1 MDENWKTNKEEHLKL
16 SAVAAEKYDD
26 LYEKANFAT
35 GSYMRY
41 ELETVK
47 RFIINAPSRN
57 IALDLG
63 CGTGRDSFYLSKH
76 FQQVYGYDF
85 SPEMIFFAEKNK
97 LHKRIG
103 NVSFQVLDI
112 EEHELP
118 WDANTIPFINTA
130 FGMGSFVQN
139 LERLFREVKR
149 VLQPSGLAIFSFYNS
164 DALVNKLELQWRP
177 ALAARVVEG
186 EDSLEVDFEGNKF
199 KIAAR
204 AYSVKEIKKKIT
216 NSFGENNL
224 IEITTFP
231 TLSALFPQELFI
243 NDKTKELCTRVDT
256 LLANNLDI
264 AAGPYIVAVC
274 KKGGRHKKPEILK
287 GYASVLN
294 LLKSHHID
302 TSVRIKEHGPVK
314 TMEDV
319 KKVLDAEPNAMI
331 KSILVQ
337 IKNET
342 NESDLSHLHKNLFLI
357 GLSEDRKLDFSK
369 LATILDVSRKK
380 LEMANQMQV
389 EEITGFQVGSIP
401 PFGLPKNIPVILDLK
416 VREQKEIWCGTGK
429 RTESI
434 RLTLDELIVLSTP
447 TFNDISKPK
456 E

>member
-1 MDENWKTNKEEHLKL
+1 
-16 SAVAAEKYDD
+16 
-26 LYEKANFAT
+26 
-35 GSYMRY
+35 
-41 ELETVK
+41 
-47 RFIINAPSRN
+47 
-57 IALDLG
+57 
-63 CGTGRDSFYLSKH
+63 
-76 FQQVYGYDF
+76 
-85 SPEMIFFAEKNK
+85 MIFFAEKNK
-97 LHKRIG
+97 LHKRVG
-103 NVSFQVLDI
+103 NASFQVLDI

-118 WDANTIPFINTA
+118 WSTNSIPFINTA

-139 LERLFREVKR
+139 LERLYREVKR
-149 VLQPSGLAIFSFYNS
+149 VLQPGGIAIFSFYNS
-164 DALVNKLELQWRP
+164 DALVNKLELQWQP

-186 EDSLEVDFEGNKF
+186 EDCLEVNFEGNQY

-204 AYSVKEIKKKIT
+204 AYSVKDIKKKIT
-216 NSFGENNL
+216 NSFGGSNL

-243 NDKTKELCTRVDT
+243 NDTTKELCTRVDT

-274 KKGGRHKKPEILK
+274 KKSGRQKKPEIVK

-302 TSVRIKEHGPVK
+302 TSIRIKEHGPVK
-314 TMEDV
+314 TMKNV
-319 KKVLDAEPNAMI
+319 KKVLDAEPSAMI

-337 IKNET
+337 IKNTTE
-342 NESDLSHLHKNLFLI
+342 ESDFSYLHKNLFLI
-357 GLSEDRKLDFSK
+357 GLTEDRKLDFSK
-369 LATILDVSRKK
+369 LATILEVSRRK

-416 VREQKEIWCGTGK
+416 VKEQKEIWCGTGK

-434 RLTLDELIVLSTP
+434 RLTLDELKVLSTP

-456 E
+456 D